1 MKYNEETKLFVNRPY
16 YIKSDPEENSFSNQS
31 NHKKY
36 ISIIITSLIIF
47 LFFII
52 YIFHKK
58 NISLNE
64 SQKNLLSSSS
74 MNQTLFQ
81 ELNSILNNFESST
94 WPTSQ
99 NVSQSLINPKFSV
112 IIPVYNSAKKIK
124 ITLRSIQYQNVS
136 DIEIIL
142 IDDNSEDNTIEI
154 IDQLQKEDTR
164 IKLLKN
170 KNNKGILYTR
180 SIGVFNSKGKY
191 IFQINSGDVFINNI
205 FNICYQNAELNDIDI
220 IEFSGYNISEY
231 SISTPD
237 LLKNKENNKIIFQP
251 ELSNIMYKE
260 IINKSYV
267 INDGLIWGKF
277 IKKEIYKN
285 SIDMLNFVIFTEKVF
300 FFEDKIINFGLF
312 LKANSFQFINI
323 KGIIHNSKKN
333 FNHKN
338 KNQFFCDYL
347 KYSMSIFKLT
357 QNSNNVKI
365 AVFEFI
371 NVINLYSKELNEEYK
386 KNFIALYK
394 EIKECNNVNEDNK
407 KYIEIKLKEI
417 LNKER
422 ELNIYKN
429 LFE

>member
-1 MKYNEETKLFVNRPY
+1 
-16 YIKSDPEENSFSNQS
+16 
-31 NHKKY
+31 
-36 ISIIITSLIIF
+36 
-47 LFFII
+47 
-52 YIFHKK
+52 
-58 NISLNE
+58 
-64 SQKNLLSSSS
+64 
-74 MNQTLFQ
+74 
-81 ELNSILNNFESST
+81 
-94 WPTSQ
+94 
-99 NVSQSLINPKFSV
+99 
-112 IIPVYNSAKKIK
+112 
-124 ITLRSIQYQNVS
+124 
-136 DIEIIL
+136 
-142 IDDNSEDNTIEI
+142 
-154 IDQLQKEDTR
+154 
-164 IKLLKN
+164 
-170 KNNKGILYTR
+170 
-180 SIGVFNSKGKY
+180 
-191 IFQINSGDVFINNI
+191 
-205 FNICYQNAELNDIDI
+205 
-220 IEFSGYNISEY
+220 
-231 SISTPD
+231 
-237 LLKNKENNKIIFQP
+237 
-251 ELSNIMYKE
+251 MYKE

-333 FNHKN
+333 FNNKN

-407 KYIEIKLKEI
+407 KDIEIKLKEI
-417 LNKER
+417 LNKEG
-422 ELNIYKN
+422 ELNIYQN